1 MRRLALLTAFVL
13 AGLGAALLFDV
24 DAASLPHSDAYHW
37 MAYLLLAIGLY
48 GATYGIDLGQA
59 RHDKKIIVSAVTVG
73 VVAKALIIGGVLAL
87 AWRDP
92 LFLLLGVAVAQIDPL
107 SVAALMGDG
116 RMSPRARTILAA
128 WSSFDDPI
136 TVILT
141 VYAAAVAAAF
151 GLGTASAAADGSWL
165 ADYAVD
171 LVGNV
176 GLAAAAWLVWRHLR
190 PPLWLRY
197 LLLVGCAVAA
207 MFTGWMLAMALIG
220 LFARPPALQ
229 RLMPRI
235 TEAAMYA
242 AAVALGVLLVGGIDL
257 PAGIA
262 LGAVAFAAQALVA
275 WPLTRGMPRADRWHL
290 AAAQQHG
297 ITAIILALTL
307 EIQFTGVVAVI
318 APTIL
323 TANVLHMAVNHL
335 LDRRLT
341 HATPARASG
350 DAVVAVAVADPVAAQ
365 PASIP
370 TQPATPDQP
379 DPADRP
385 LPGAQ

>member
-13 AGLGAALLFDV
+13 AGLGAAAVLDV
-24 DAASLPHSDAYHW
+24 DAAALPRSDVYHW
-37 MAYLLLAIGLY
+37 AAYLLLAIGLY
-48 GATYGIDLGQA
+48 GATYGIDLAQA
-59 RHDKKIIVSAVTVG
+59 RADRRIILSAVTVG
-73 VVAKALIIGGVLAL
+73 VVAKALIIGGALAL

-107 SVAALMGDG
+107 SVAALMGDA
-116 RMSPRARTILAA
+116 RMSTRARTVLAA
-128 WSSFDDPI
+128 WSSFDDPV

-151 GLGTASAAADGSWL
+151 GLGTAAATGGRWPL
-165 ADYAVD
+165 HYLLD
-171 LVGNV
+171 LGGNL
-176 GLAAAAWLVWRHLR
+176 GLAVAVWLLWRRLGSRPWLQYALLAA
-190 PPLWLRY
+190 
-197 LLLVGCAVAA
+197 CAAAA

-220 LFARPPALQ
+220 LFARPAALE
-229 RLMPRI
+229 RWMPRI
-235 TEAAMYA
+235 TESAMYA

-257 PAGIA
+257 AAGAA
-262 LGAVAFAAQALVA
+262 LGAVAFVAQALVA

-323 TANVLHMAVNHL
+323 TANLLHMVVNHL
-335 LDRRLT
+335 VDRRLAGT
-341 HATPARASG
+341 RAA
-350 DAVVAVAVADPVAAQ
+350 DAVATDPPVAAQ
-365 PASIP
+365 APAIP
-370 TQPATPDQP
+370 AQPESPAGQQVT
-379 DPADRP
+379 DP
-385 LPGAQ
+385 Q